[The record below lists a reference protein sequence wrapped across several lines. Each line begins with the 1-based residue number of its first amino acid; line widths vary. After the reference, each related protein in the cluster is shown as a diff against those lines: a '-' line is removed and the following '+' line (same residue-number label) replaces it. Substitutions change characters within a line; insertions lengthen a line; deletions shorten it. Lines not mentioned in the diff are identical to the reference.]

1 MRSLLANG
9 QEGMAN
15 MNNAYNNNNIN
26 KNLSL
31 YQEENDSGSA
41 LLALLGLTGLIMG
54 FSYMKK

>member
-1 MRSLLANG
+1 
-9 QEGMAN
+9 MAN